1 VELELE
7 LLEFTLELEL
17 ERNFLL
23 RSQVELELGTFSE
36 GGTLGTL
43 TVATF
48 LMSNGIWDRFFG
60 FFRSPIS
67 VFP

>member
-43 TVATF
+43 ADC
-48 LMSNGIWDRFFG
+48 G
-60 FFRSPIS
+60 PKK
-67 VFP
+67 

>member
-23 RSQVELELGTFSE
+23 RSQVELELGTFSK

-48 LMSNGIWDRFFG
+48 L
-60 FFRSPIS
+60 
-67 VFP
+67 

>member
-1 VELELE
+1 
-7 LLEFTLELEL
+7 LELEL

-43 TVATF
+43 GETV
-48 LMSNGIWDRFFG
+48 FFG
-60 FFRSPIS
+60 RFTSNKAQKKIA
-67 VFP
+67 

>member
-43 TVATF
+43 F
-48 LMSNGIWDRFFG
+48 SLK
-60 FFRSPIS
+60 
-67 VFP
+67 

>member
-1 VELELE
+1 VELE

-43 TVATF
+43 V
-48 LMSNGIWDRFFG
+48 
-60 FFRSPIS
+60 
-67 VFP
+67 

>member
-1 VELELE
+1 VELE

-43 TVATF
+43 VVA
-48 LMSNGIWDRFFG
+48 
-60 FFRSPIS
+60 
-67 VFP
+67 